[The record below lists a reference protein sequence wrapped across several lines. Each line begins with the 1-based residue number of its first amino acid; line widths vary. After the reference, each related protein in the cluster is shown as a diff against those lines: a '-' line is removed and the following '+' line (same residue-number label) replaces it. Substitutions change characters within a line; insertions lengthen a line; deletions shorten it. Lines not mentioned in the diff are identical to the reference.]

1 MILQLI
7 LHTAV
12 IKTDAL
18 KRGLERI
25 NFDAALGGVRR
36 DRDRSYTNERVFCS
50 ELQNIT
56 GILRVKGKNYGQ
68 YKTDKQCRM
77 A

>member
-1 MILQLI
+1 M
-7 LHTAV
+7 
-12 IKTDAL
+12 KTDAL
-18 KRGLERI
+18 KRGLQRI

-36 DRDRSYTNERVFCS
+36 DWDRSYTNERVFCS

-56 GILRVKGKNYGQ
+56 GIPRVKDENYGR